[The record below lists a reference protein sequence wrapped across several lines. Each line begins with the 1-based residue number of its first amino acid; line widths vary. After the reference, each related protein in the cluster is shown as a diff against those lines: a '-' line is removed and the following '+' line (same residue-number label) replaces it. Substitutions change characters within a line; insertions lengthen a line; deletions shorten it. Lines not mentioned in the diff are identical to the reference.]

1 MINKIFIYL
10 FLIKIK
16 YILFNLLCVSLFIQ
30 IINILEITKLTEN
43 KNSSIFSLLYLSLLK
58 LPTVI
63 IDTIPFVIIIS
74 TAFVYRYL
82 ISNNEM
88 ISMRNIGFSIIDI
101 FKPIA
106 FAIFSVGL
114 FLLFILNPLSAQ
126 FEKKFDKLTAKD
138 FSNMYSIKIIND
150 ELWIKNIK
158 DENEKYFINILNI
171 DLKNMKAK
179 YIRIISLKNEDTNFY
194 IADNGVLDNKKFKM
208 NNVKILDINKDIYEK
223 KKYLE
228 INLNFDKNNLLD
240 SISNYKFIPFYKY
253 REHINSL
260 KKFNLYSPEIP
271 LYYLSELP
279 AIPLYFSSPFLL
291 PRPSIPVELRDL

>member
-106 FAIFSVGL
+106 FAIFSVIAVTSPGATNCPFFTLMHLPVSAAATSKSVCRQRNAGIWSTSATSLAGL
-114 FLLFILNPLSAQ
+114 AWS
-126 FEKKFDKLTAKD
+126 
-138 FSNMYSIKIIND
+138 
-150 ELWIKNIK
+150 
-158 DENEKYFINILNI
+158 
-171 DLKNMKAK
+171 
-179 YIRIISLKNEDTNFY
+179 
-194 IADNGVLDNKKFKM
+194 GV
-208 NNVKILDINKDIYEK
+208 
-223 KKYLE
+223 
-228 INLNFDKNNLLD
+228 
-240 SISNYKFIPFYKY
+240 
-253 REHINSL
+253 
-260 KKFNLYSPEIP
+260 
-271 LYYLSELP
+271 
-279 AIPLYFSSPFLL
+279 
-291 PRPSIPVELRDL
+291 